1 MLKRS
6 EGGHLTLNLSPEE
19 SKDFLKRGF
28 SRRNFGRIA
37 TMLTAGATLPFY
49 NEPALAQ
56 LSKVKGTI
64 PPDAVLINANENPMG
79 PCPEAAEAMR
89 NVIQKGGRYMYQLT
103 DELAKTLA
111 EVEGVKPD
119 YVRPFAGSSAPLH
132 QSVLAFCSPQKSYVA
147 GDPGYEAGG
156 RAAKFIGARAIN
168 VPLTKDYAHDVKAMA
183 AADPSAGLIY
193 LCNPNNPTGSLTS
206 REDMEWLLAN
216 KPAGSILVVDEA
228 YIHIADGASSMVDM
242 AGKDKEIII
251 LRTFS
256 KLYGMAGLRA
266 GAAIGRP
273 DLLDKIM
280 PYSAGAL
287 PVTAMV
293 GATTSLKV
301 KTLVA
306 ERRKIIKDIRE
317 DTLSFLDKNHI
328 HYVPSVSNKFMVDVK
343 RPGREVIDLMAK
355 ENVYIGRVWP
365 SWPTYVR
372 VTVGSREDMAKF
384 KTAFLKLMV

>member
-1 MLKRS
+1 V
-6 EGGHLTLNLSPEE
+6 TPILSPEDAR
-19 SKDFLKRGF
+19 DFLKRGF

-49 NEPALAQ
+49 NESALAQ
-56 LSKVKGTI
+56 LSKVNGPI
-64 PPDAVLINANENPMG
+64 PPDAVLINANENPLG
-79 PCPEAAEAMR
+79 PCSEAAEAMR
-89 NVIQKGGRYMYQLT
+89 NIVQKGGRYMYGLT
-103 DELAKTLA
+103 DELARTMA
-111 EVEGVKPD
+111 DVEGVKPH

-132 QSVLAFCSPQKSYVA
+132 QAVLAFCSPTRSYVV

-156 RAAKFIGARAIN
+156 RAAKFIGAKAIN

-183 AADPSAGLIY
+183 TADSNAGLIY
-193 LCNPNNPTGSLTS
+193 LCNPNNPTGTLTS

-216 KPAGSILVVDEA
+216 KPAGSILMVDEA
-228 YIHIADGASSMVDM
+228 YIHLAEGASTMVDM
-242 AGKDKEIII
+242 AAKDKDIVI

-301 KTLVA
+301 KTLVP
-306 ERRKIIKDIRE
+306 ERRKYVKEVRE
-317 DTLSFLDKNHI
+317 DTLSFLDKHHF

-343 RPGREVIDLMAK
+343 RPGREIIEAMAK

-372 VTVGSREDMAKF
+372 VSVGTHEDMEKF
-384 KTAFLKLMV
+384 KTAFLKVMA

>member
-1 MLKRS
+1 
-6 EGGHLTLNLSPEE
+6 LTLNFSPEE
-19 SKDFLKRGF
+19 SKDLLKRGF

-56 LSKVKGTI
+56 LSRVKGTI

-89 NVIQKGGRYMYQLT
+89 NMVQKGGRYMYQLT

-111 EVEGVKPD
+111 EVEGVKPE

-183 AADPSAGLIY
+183 AADPNAGLIY

-242 AGKDKEIII
+242 AAKDQDVII

-266 GAAIGRP
+266 GAAIARP

-280 PYSAGAL
+280 PYSAGAN
-287 PVTAMV
+287 PVTAMI

-317 DTLSFLDKNHI
+317 DTLGFLDQHHI
-328 HYVPSVSNKFMVDVK
+328 HYVPSVSNKFMMDVK
-343 RPGREVIDLMAK
+343 RPGREFIDLMAK
-355 ENVYIGRVWP
+355 ENVYVGRVWP

-384 KTAFLKLMV
+384 KTACLKVMA

>member
-1 MLKRS
+1 MT
-6 EGGHLTLNLSPEE
+6 HILSPEE

-89 NVIQKGGRYMYQLT
+89 NMVQKGGRYMYQLT
-103 DELAKTLA
+103 DDLAKTLA

-183 AADPSAGLIY
+183 AADPNAGLIY

-216 KPAGSILVVDEA
+216 KPAGSVLVVDEA
-228 YIHIADGASSMVDM
+228 YIHIADGATSMVDM
-242 AGKDKEIII
+242 AAKDKEIIV

-273 DLLDKIM
+273 DLLEKIM

-287 PVTAMV
+287 PVTAMI

-301 KTLVA
+301 KTLVP

-317 DTLSFLDKNHI
+317 DTLAFLDKNHF

-384 KTAFLKLMV
+384 KTAFLKVMA

>member
-1 MLKRS
+1 VP
-6 EGGHLTLNLSPEE
+6 HILSPEE
-19 SKDFLKRGF
+19 TRDFLKRGF

-49 NEPALAQ
+49 NESALAQ
-56 LSKVKGTI
+56 LSRVKGEM
-64 PPDAVLINANENPMG
+64 PPDAVIINANENPMG

-89 NVIQKGGRYMYQLT
+89 NIVQKGGRYMYGLT

-111 EVEGVKPD
+111 EVEGVKPE

-132 QSVLAFCSPQKSYVA
+132 QAVLAFCSPQKSYVA

-156 RAAKFIGARAIN
+156 RAAKFIGAKAVN

-183 AADPSAGLIY
+183 AADTNAGLIY

-216 KPAGSILVVDEA
+216 KPAGSILMVDEA

-242 AGKDKEIII
+242 AAKDKDIVI

-266 GAAIGRP
+266 GAAIARP
-273 DLLDKIM
+273 DLLEKIM

-293 GATTSLKV
+293 GATASLKV
-301 KTLVA
+301 KNLVT
-306 ERRKIIKDIRE
+306 ERRKVIKDIRE
-317 DTLSFLDKNHI
+317 DTLSFLDKHHF

-372 VTVGSREDMAKF
+372 ITVGTRDEMAKF
-384 KTAFLKLMV
+384 KTAFLKVMA

>member
-1 MLKRS
+1 M
-6 EGGHLTLNLSPEE
+6 TPIFSPEE
-19 SKDFLKRGF
+19 TRDFLKRGF

-56 LSKVKGTI
+56 LAKVKGTI

-79 PCPEAAEAMR
+79 PCPEAAEAIR
-89 NVIQKGGRYMYQLT
+89 NIVQKGGRYMYGLT
-103 DELAKTLA
+103 DELANTLA

-183 AADPSAGLIY
+183 AADSNAGLIY

-216 KPAGSILVVDEA
+216 KPAGSILMVDEA
-228 YIHIADGASSMVDM
+228 YIHIADGASTMVDM
-242 AGKDKEIII
+242 VAKDKDIIV

-287 PVTAMV
+287 PVTGMV
-293 GATTSLKV
+293 GATASLKV
-301 KTLVA
+301 KNLVA

-317 DTLSFLDKNHI
+317 DTLSFLDKHHI

-343 RPGREVIDLMAK
+343 RPGREAIDLMAK

-372 VTVGSREDMAKF
+372 VTVGTREDMVKF
-384 KTAFLKLMV
+384 KTAFLKVMA